1 MDNPINN
8 PEQLEM
14 ISQLLSGSP
23 DGNHIGET
31 PFDIQSVLSEAVKS
45 LSSSETISAASEY
58 VPGTQDED
66 SLSDYLKSE
75 NRKEVRR
82 FYLNYPAKDGKGQ
95 DIRLYIETET
105 DDDDPAYINYWVGCE
120 EYTAK
125 RYIASHQAG
134 LDQENP
140 LAIVKIK
147 HLYFYLNEIQ
157 EATK

>member
-14 ISQLLSGSP
+14 ISQLLSGNS
-23 DGNHIGET
+23 DGKHLGET

-45 LSSSETISAASEY
+45 LSSSETISASSEY
-58 VPGTQDED
+58 VPGTRDED
-66 SLSDYLKSE
+66 SLSNYLKSE
-75 NRKEVRR
+75 NLKEVRR
-82 FYLNYPAKDGKGQ
+82 FYLDYPAKDGKNQ

-105 DDDDPAYINYWVGCE
+105 DDEDPTYINYWVGCE

-125 RYIASHQAG
+125 RYIASHQAD
-134 LDQENP
+134 LNQQNP
-140 LAIVKIK
+140 LEIVKVK
-147 HLYFYLNEIQ
+147 HLYFYLNEIR

>member
-1 MDNPINN
+1 MDNPINH

-14 ISQLLSGSP
+14 ISQLLSGNSE
-23 DGNHIGET
+23 GKHVGET

-45 LSSSETISAASEY
+45 LSASETISATSEY
-58 VPGTQDED
+58 VPGKQDEE
-66 SLSDYLKSE
+66 SLSGYLKSE
-75 NRKEVRR
+75 HKKEVRR

-105 DDDDPAYINYWVGCE
+105 DDEDPSYINYWVGCE

-125 RYIASHQAG
+125 RYIASQQAR
-134 LDQENP
+134 LDQKDP
-140 LAIVKIK
+140 LEIIKVK
-147 HLYFYLNEIQ
+147 HLYFYLNELK